1 MSRME
6 DRNRLWDVVQ
16 QACRAIED
24 NGHLRSALRRAACG
38 QDLIGLEAVDA
49 FARRL
54 PGCLGRWRP
63 DEDKLGTMADG
74 AMVLLA
80 QRNVKRDSTA
90 AAVLPP
96 RGRVVQLLGEMVSG
110 ERRRLSELRFQRLLR
125 VEGADERLQQMRRAL
140 ALLEPPV
147 HPLAVVEAWLDL
159 HSEPGRRRF
168 ARAYF
173 TGLSESDD
181 TTLAAPVPGAA

>member
-6 DRNRLWDVVQ
+6 DRNRLWDAVR
-16 QACRAIED
+16 QACSAIED

-54 PGCLGRWRP
+54 PGCLGWWRP
-63 DEDKLGTMADG
+63 SEDKLGAMADG

-80 QRNVKRDSTA
+80 QRNVKRSSSTDA
-90 AAVLPP
+90 ALPP
-96 RGRVVQLLGEMVSG
+96 RGSVAQLLGERVSG

-125 VEGADERLQQMRRAL
+125 VDGADERLQQMRRAL
-140 ALLEPPV
+140 ALLEPPL

-159 HSEPGRRRF
+159 HSELGRRRF
-168 ARAYF
+168 ARVYF
-173 TGLSESDD
+173 TGISESDG
-181 TTLAAPVPGAA
+181 AAPATPAPDAA